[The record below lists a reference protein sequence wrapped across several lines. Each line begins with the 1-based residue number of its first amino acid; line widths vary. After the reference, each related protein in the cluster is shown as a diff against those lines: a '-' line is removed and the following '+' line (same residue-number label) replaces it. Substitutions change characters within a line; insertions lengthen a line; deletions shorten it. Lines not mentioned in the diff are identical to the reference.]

1 MIDVFI
7 LFIFHEDKCTAHS
20 RKRSVCRIVNFAQKN
35 VKIWAWL
42 TETKKTRV
50 NKIKYNLDFSIKV
63 YLPNFSNA
71 SWESMKDY
79 SEINF
84 LKASLYDAH
93 YKKGIWGEYLE
104 SDLIALFINN
114 SKPYCLKINIMNIHL
129 LRQENYS
136 L

>member
-1 MIDVFI
+1 MWKYE
-7 LFIFHEDKCTAHS
+7 HGW
-20 RKRSVCRIVNFAQKN
+20 QKL
-35 VKIWAWL
+35 KKQGWIKSSIIWH
-42 TETKKTRV
+42 
-50 NKIKYNLDFSIKV
+50 FSIKV